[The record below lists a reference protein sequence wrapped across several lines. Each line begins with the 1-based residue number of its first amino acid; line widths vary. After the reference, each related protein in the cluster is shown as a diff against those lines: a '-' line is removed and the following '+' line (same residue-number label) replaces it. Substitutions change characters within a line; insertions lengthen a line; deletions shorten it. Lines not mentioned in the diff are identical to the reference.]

1 MASKKHRFTTPQI
14 VVLIV
19 IVLSMV
25 AVIAAAICTVFLKPE
40 NTVKD
45 KISELSA
52 DYYENY
58 LYEKFDF
65 SNLSPEDY
73 LDFMQKYEKTGLTAT
88 TLRQLLLYDHQK
100 NAEFAPLLKKYCDED
115 TTYIKYYP
123 EHPYSKTSYRVEYTY
138 SCEF

>member
-1 MASKKHRFTTPQI
+1 MTSRKTRFTTPQI
-14 VVLIV
+14 IIFII
-19 IVLSMV
+19 IVLSMI
-25 AVIAAAICTVFLKPE
+25 AVIVTTICAVVFKPE

-58 LYEKFDF
+58 LYQKFDF
-65 SNLSPEDY
+65 DDISSED
-73 LDFMQKYEKTGLTAT
+73 LANFMQKYEKTGLTAT

-100 NAEFAPLLKKYCDED
+100 NAEYAPFLKKYCDED
-115 TTYIKYYP
+115 TTYIKFYP